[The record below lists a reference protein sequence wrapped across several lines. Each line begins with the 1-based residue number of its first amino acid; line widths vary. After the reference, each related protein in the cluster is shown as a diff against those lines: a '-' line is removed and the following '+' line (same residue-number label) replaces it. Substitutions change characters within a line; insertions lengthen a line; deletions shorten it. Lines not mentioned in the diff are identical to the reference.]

1 MELHARMHA
10 RGDDDANTTAV
21 VGEDIERHARDGL
34 LWDDDLDVLMLCYRH
49 ISVLR
54 LIVRLGQPIRLTCG

>member
-1 MELHARMHA
+1 
-10 RGDDDANTTAV
+10 
-21 VGEDIERHARDGL
+21 
-34 LWDDDLDVLMLCYRH
+34 MLCYRH